1 MGTARA
7 RLSPCQSEQSK
18 RAAMRAAQERLQ
30 RFFTQGWTPEELAQA
45 EADLA
50 TRPESPQRQLE
61 LLVRR

>member
-1 MGTARA
+1 
-7 RLSPCQSEQSK
+7 
-18 RAAMRAAQERLQ
+18 MRAAQERLQ

-61 LLVRR
+61 LLARR